1 MKPENIHCLAFN
13 FPGVSLETSHNE
25 PLYFIKSS
33 SSYSKS
39 GVAIKKPG
47 GASRFWTEVEL
58 GIFIKKDCEN
68 VPESDVKKYIHGYCV
83 SGDLTCDNIYNRD
96 HHLAYSKSRENFCP
110 CSDII
115 KTDIDDFNL
124 RMNTVING
132 KETQSGN
139 LQDMIYSAYKSIS
152 YISSITKL
160 KKNDLII
167 LGTPPGWNN
176 NILYSGDEIVQ
187 TIEKIGSLHYSII

>member
-13 FPGVSLETSHNE
+13 FPGVSVETTDE
-25 PLYFIKSS
+25 KPLYFIKSS
-33 SSYSKS
+33 ISYSKS
-39 GVAIKKPG
+39 GTVIKKPEG
-47 GASRFWTEVEL
+47 DSRFWTEVEL
-58 GIFIKKDCEN
+58 GIFINEDCEN
-68 VPESDVKKYIHGYCV
+68 IPENDAKKYIYGFCV

-115 KTDIDDFNL
+115 KTDINDFNL
-124 RMNTVING
+124 RMNTYING
-132 KETQSGN
+132 IETQSGN
-139 LQDMIYSAYKSIS
+139 LQDMIYSPYKSIS

-176 NILYSGDEIVQ
+176 NFLHSGDEIVQ
-187 TIEKIGSLHYSII
+187 TIESIGSLHYRII